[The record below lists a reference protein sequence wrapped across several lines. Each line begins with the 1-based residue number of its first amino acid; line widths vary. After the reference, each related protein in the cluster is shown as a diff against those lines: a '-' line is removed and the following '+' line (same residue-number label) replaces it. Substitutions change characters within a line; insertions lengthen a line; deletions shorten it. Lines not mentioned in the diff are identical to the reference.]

1 MTDTNGIKNSL
12 IEMWI
17 PVKEL
22 SRDATIEM
30 AYKAKPAY
38 IKHCRELKIPEKK
51 IRREFFDPKIRNL
64 HPWFAR
70 RPCSIARGI
79 TLAAVLPS
87 KITKED
93 FMKSIGW
100 DKKPLAFLEEGY
112 PPLLFYT
119 DPDRERINEL
129 VAKLLGKAVNEIII
143 CDPMAGGGTIPLE
156 SLRLGFKTIAVE
168 YNPVA
173 YLILKGTIEY
183 PTLYG
188 QRLAAHVQEEA
199 KRLIAHIQNKLGKF
213 YPPGTEGY
221 IIARGIKCPKCG
233 GKIPLI
239 SDTQIASSVYLDLKI
254 DVSTK
259 SFNPT
264 IVKYPTKLP
273 YEGRKRGEI
282 ICPFCNN
289 KIDKRDAYKSWTTNH
304 VNILNELRDGKV
316 DEDKI
321 LSTHILIIRQNRG
334 AYNIC
339 NEEDFSHFLE
349 ACKELSN
356 SFKELEKYI
365 PKSEIPKDNEV
376 FAPIRSYGINYWY
389 ELFNPRQLLAL
400 AILIKYVQEASEKA
414 LIKGELEAASC
425 LYLAFGVSRMADYNS
440 IITTWK
446 QGTIRDALGQYA
458 QGRKMSYSENYCEAI
473 VPYRN
478 LNWIFEPNS
487 SNTKTEGGICPILNE
502 LCKRLEGLKEISVIH
517 GDSRFL
523 SSVLAGVKVNVI
535 NVDPPYFDQH
545 IYSDISEYFWQILCV
560 GLKPLIKAG
569 FIFNKGGLPN
579 WEPTSLAVPREA
591 EVIVRK
597 KQHTFFN
604 INWYTKQMS
613 KIFEECSKVLTDDGI
628 LLVWFTHNSIEAWKA
643 IITALYIG
651 GFYVTK
657 IWPVTSELLT
667 RLVSKGNGPVLNKTL
682 IIVAR
687 KRKEEKIDENLLKDY
702 ALHLMEEM
710 YNVLANL
717 GATKTEL
724 HIFLKAAAMCAA
736 TKANL
741 PKDKDPIQ
749 YCELKLIPLL
759 VSFADKMSPIL
770 YRQFDKAHPNLES
783 FFNNRH

>member
-1 MTDTNGIKNSL
+1 MTDTNGLKNSL
-12 IEMWI
+12 IETWI
-17 PVKEL
+17 PVREL
-22 SRDATIEM
+22 SRDASIEM

-38 IKHCRELKIPEKK
+38 IKHCRELKIHGKK

-79 TLAAVLPS
+79 TLAAVLPN

-93 FMKSIGW
+93 FMKSVGW
-100 DKKPLAFLEEGY
+100 DKKPLAFLEMGY

-129 VAKLLGKAVNEIII
+129 VTKLLGKAVDEIII

-183 PTLYG
+183 PALYG
-188 QRLAAHVQEEA
+188 QRLAERVQEEA
-199 KRLIAHIQNKLGKF
+199 KKLIAYAQNKLGEL

-221 IIARGIKCPKCG
+221 IVARGIKCPKCG
-233 GKIPLI
+233 KKIPLI
-239 SDTQIASSVYLDLKI
+239 SGTEIARSVYLDLKM
-254 DVSTK
+254 DASTK

-273 YEGRKRGEI
+273 YEGGKRSEI
-282 ICPFCNN
+282 ICPFCYN
-289 KIDKRDAYKSWTTNH
+289 KIDKRDAYKYWTTNH
-304 VNILNELRDGKV
+304 VSILNELRDGKV

-321 LSTHILIIRQNRG
+321 LSTYILLVRQSRQ

-339 NEEDFSHFLE
+339 NEADFSRFLE
-349 ACKELSN
+349 ACRELSN
-356 SFKELEKYI
+356 SFKEMEKYI
-365 PKSEIPKDNEV
+365 PKSEIPGDNEV

-389 ELFNPRQLLAL
+389 ELFNPRQLLVL
-400 AILIKYVQEASEKA
+400 ATLIKYVQEISEKA
-414 LIKGELEAASC
+414 LTKGGLEAATS
-425 LYLAFGVSRMADYNS
+425 LYLAFGVSRVADYNS

-446 QGTIRDALGQYA
+446 RGTIRDAIGQYA
-458 QGRKMSYSENYCEAI
+458 QGRKMSYSESFCEAI

-502 LCKRLEGLKEISVIH
+502 LCKRLEGLKKVFIIQ

-523 SSVLAGVKVNVI
+523 SSVLADVKVDVI

-545 IYSDISEYFWQILCV
+545 IYSDISEYFWQVLHI

-569 FIFNKGGLPN
+569 FFFEKEKLPS
-579 WEPTSLAVPREA
+579 WEPISSAVPREA

-597 KQHTFFN
+597 KQPTFFN
-604 INWYTKQMS
+604 INWYTRQMG
-613 KIFEECSKVLTDDGI
+613 KIFEECFKVLTKDGV

-643 IITALYIG
+643 IITALYAG

-667 RLVSKGNGPVLNKTL
+667 RLVSKGNGSVLNKTL

-687 KRKEEKIDENLLKDY
+687 KRKEEKTDENMLKDY
-702 ALHLMEEM
+702 ALRLMEEM
-710 YNVLANL
+710 RDVLASL
-717 GATKTEL
+717 GTTKAEL

-749 YCELKLIPLL
+749 YCESKLIPLL
-759 VSFADKMSPIL
+759 VSFADETAPALLK
-770 YRQFDKAHPNLES
+770 QFEKALPNLERY
-783 FFNNRH
+783 F

>member
-1 MTDTNGIKNSL
+1 MTDNNCVKESL
-12 IEMWI
+12 IEVWI

-22 SRDATIEM
+22 SRDAAIEM

-38 IKHCRELKIPEKK
+38 IKHCRELNIREKK
-51 IRREFFDPKIRNL
+51 ISREFFDPKIRNL

-79 TLAAVLPS
+79 TLAAILPS

-100 DKKPLAFLEEGY
+100 NKKPLAFLEKGY

-119 DPDRERINEL
+119 DPDKEKINEL
-129 VAKLLGKAVNEIII
+129 VVEFLGKAANEIIV

-183 PTLYG
+183 PALYG
-188 QRLAAHVQEEA
+188 QKLAKRVQEEA
-199 KRLIAHIQNKLGKF
+199 KILITYAQNKLGKF

-239 SDTQIASSVYLDLKI
+239 SDTQIAKSVNLDLKI
-254 DVSTK
+254 DASTK
-259 SFNPT
+259 SFNLT
-264 IVKYPTKLP
+264 LVKHPTKLP
-273 YEGRKRGEI
+273 YEGEKRSEI
-282 ICPFCNN
+282 ICPFCRSRIS
-289 KIDKRDAYKSWTTNH
+289 KKDAYKSWTMNH
-304 VNILNELRDGKV
+304 ISILKELRNGKI

-321 LSTHILIIRQNRG
+321 LSTYILLVRQG
-334 AYNIC
+334 KGTYSIC
-339 NEEDFSHFLE
+339 NKTDFSLFLE

-356 SFKELEKYI
+356 AFKDMEECI
-365 PKSEIPKDNEV
+365 PRSEIPKNNEV

-400 AILIKYVQEASEKA
+400 ATLIKYVQEKSERA
-414 LIKGELEAASC
+414 LIEGGLEAAVC
-425 LYLAFGVSRMADYNS
+425 LYLAFGVSKMADYNS

-446 QGTIRDALGQYA
+446 RGTIRDALGQYA
-458 QGRKMSYSENYCEAI
+458 QGRKMSYSESFCEAI

-478 LNWIFEPNS
+478 LNWIFEPNYS
-487 SNTKTEGGICPILNE
+487 STTEGGICPILNE
-502 LCKRLEGLKEISVIH
+502 LCKRLEGLKEFSIIQA
-517 GDSRFL
+517 DSSFL
-523 SSVLAGVKVNVI
+523 SSVLAGIKVDVI

-545 IYSDISEYFWQILCV
+545 IYSDISEYFWQVLCTA
-560 GLKPLIKAG
+560 LKPLIKAG
-569 FIFNKGGLPN
+569 FFFDKRKLLG
-579 WEPTSLAVPREA
+579 WEPTSLVVPREA

-597 KQHTFFN
+597 KRSTSFN
-604 INWYTKQMS
+604 VNWYIKQMG
-613 KIFEECSKVLTDDGI
+613 KIFEECFKVLNDDGI
-628 LLVWFTHNSIEAWKA
+628 LLVWFTHNSIEAWEA
-643 IITALYIG
+643 IITALCIG

-667 RLVSKGNGPVLNKTL
+667 RLVSKGNGLVLNKTL

-687 KRKEEKIDENLLKDY
+687 KRKEEVSENLLKDY
-702 ALHLMEEM
+702 AFHLMEDM
-710 YNVLANL
+710 YNVLTSLDASE
-717 GATKTEL
+717 AEL

-741 PKDKDPIQ
+741 PKDEDPIH
-749 YCELKLIPLL
+749 YCKSKLVPLL
-759 VSFADKMSPIL
+759 VNFADKMSPL
-770 YRQFDKAHPNLES
+770 LHKRFDKVHTNLES
-783 FFNNRH
+783 FF